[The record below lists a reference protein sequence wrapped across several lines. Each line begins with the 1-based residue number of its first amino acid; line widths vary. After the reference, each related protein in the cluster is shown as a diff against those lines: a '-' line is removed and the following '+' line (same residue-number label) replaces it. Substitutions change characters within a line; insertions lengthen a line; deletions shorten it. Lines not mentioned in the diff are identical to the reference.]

1 MTDEEWTADA
11 SVGLTFVLKGG
22 GLQRLDFGD
31 SKLTM
36 WGKRL
41 NIYPKQNDDTFQTI
55 SKNTLFKKQ
64 NKKEFNLTNVW
75 TK

>member
-11 SVGLTFVLKGG
+11 SVGLTLRLKGG

-36 WGKRL
+36 WEKRL
-41 NIYPKQNDDTFQTI
+41 NIYPKQNYNTFQTI
-55 SKNTLFKKQ
+55 
-64 NKKEFNLTNVW
+64 W
-75 TK
+75 

>member
-41 NIYPKQNDDTFQTI
+41 NIYPKQNDNTFQTI
-55 SKNTLFKKQ
+55 
-64 NKKEFNLTNVW
+64 W
-75 TK
+75 